1 MIKNIIF
8 DIGNVLAAF
17 CWEENLKSFGFPE
30 EEYEAIADAVFRGS
44 DWGEMDRGV
53 LDVEEVIARFCKKAP
68 EYAEDIR
75 KVVYSYSGMIK
86 QYPYAKTLLRTLKE
100 HGYKVYFLSNYGPF
114 GYERTKDELDFIEM
128 MDGGLFSYEV
138 QMIKPCKWIFM
149 ELMERY
155 GLKAEECVFLDDN
168 PNNAKAAGKAGIA
181 GIAFY
186 GLEQGLEELRKLGVD
201 IEL

>member
-17 CWEENLKSFGFPE
+17 CWEENLKSFEFPE
-30 EEYEAIADAVFRGS
+30 EEYEAIADALFRSS

-53 LDVEEVIARFCKKAP
+53 LTVEEVITRFCKKAP

-75 KVVYSYSGMIK
+75 KVVYSYAGMIK
-86 QYPYAKTLLRTLKE
+86 QYPYTKPLIRTLKE
-100 HGYKVYFLSNYGPF
+100 KGYHVYYLSNYGEF
-114 GYERTKDELDFIEM
+114 GIEQTKEALDFIEM

-155 GLKAEECVFLDDN
+155 GLKPEECVFLDDN
-168 PNNAKAAGKAGIA
+168 AGNAKAAGKAGIA

-186 GLEQGLEELRKLGVD
+186 GLEQGLEELKKLGVSV
-201 IEL
+201 EM